1 MKKGKFSFLS
11 VIIRTQGKREQG
23 LREALL
29 CLQAQE
35 CQDFEILLIAHKAD
49 EEHGKLI
56 EEILEDQEEEFRKK
70 IRFFRLNEGTRTTP
84 LNYGFSH
91 AWGKYAAVFDDDDI
105 LSQTGQREFKV
116 CRRKRGPYSSF
127 FCICTGLGKSGKL
140 GYCAVAAPS
149 ANYCVPLI

>member
-1 MKKGKFSFLS
+1 MYLKGLEHLNTEENQKLYEENIFLSFKVKKGKFSFLS

-56 EEILEDQEEEFRKK
+56 KEILEDQEEEFRKK
-70 IRFFRLNEGTRTTP
+70 IRFF
-84 LNYGFSH
+84 
-91 AWGKYAAVFDDDDI
+91 
-105 LSQTGQREFKV
+105 
-116 CRRKRGPYSSF
+116 SSE
-127 FCICTGLGKSGKL
+127 
-140 GYCAVAAPS
+140 
-149 ANYCVPLI
+149 